1 MTQAGVT
8 ESSSGAFTCSMQH
21 RSVSRSHS
29 SEGDD
34 FPQDTTAKLY
44 PFLVVQNTE
53 LPCRFSVP
61 ATCQPETSH
70 TKHDHT
76 SLMLPHSYGV
86 GNRAWSLKCFGI
98 WDLGVE
104 GKISHLKQGFIGK
117 CNRSL
122 LSGQTTTLDLV
133 GLIWYEGT
141 SVQHTEIW
149 LNRGATS
156 TAIGGSR
163 SAHLKVR
170 ARSGR

>member
-1 MTQAGVT
+1 MGWFSPRHNSKTLPFP
-8 ESSSGAFTCSMQH
+8 SCSKHWAPM
-21 RSVSRSHS
+21 
-29 SEGDD
+29 
-34 FPQDTTAKLY
+34 
-44 PFLVVQNTE
+44 PFLSA
-53 LPCRFSVP
+53 CHMP
-61 ATCQPETSH
+61 ARDSH
-70 TKHDHT
+70 TEHDHM
-76 SLMLPHSYGV
+76 SLTLPHSYGV
-86 GNRAWSLKCFGI
+86 GNWACSLKCFGI

-104 GKISHLKQGFIGK
+104 GKISHLKQDFIGK

-133 GLIWYEGT
+133 GLIRYEGT

-170 ARSGR
+170 ARSGRWTGYQITSWVPMNFNLLLDKLVIISIFGK